1 MSAHVRGRTISKSSP
16 APNPQP
22 AAWPRQV
29 QKRRILIRIRFKKP
43 HLPMV
48 VQRSHWYRAW
58 LRAFS
63 LFRQYFSTTR
73 RRIILAATV
82 AVLVVSF
89 NAPFI
94 QNILDHKAYAL
105 SEAEAAVLSPTS
117 AAMAN
122 ELSYDGAKGVYDFNK
137 NYKPVDP
144 RTNKGAG
151 GPLIIAKIYQDPTK
165 GVQVTDPLNK
175 IDFSLKPLFQVG
187 SGKQQ
192 QNRIVFPA
200 FNGGGHLIY
209 TAQAVGVKQDV
220 TLQQYSKDKL
230 SYDYQ
235 LELGDQFAARLEQD
249 GSVGIYGSSL
259 PLNGNVGT
267 GSEKDAALLKKA
279 RQKASKDKLL
289 FNLPAPIIRETGGH
303 TSGARAHFVLKEDK
317 LTVVVEHLKGA
328 SYPLTIDP
336 TVTALSATQFYFD
349 ANLETNVSVDTTNNL
364 FERSPLTGG
373 NLLAWNASSS
383 TAAAHFLG
391 AAAVYGGT
399 LYVIGGASTTTTTNL
414 TGSNYVEQAKINS
427 DGSVGTFSAGNATG
441 LPAGGIS
448 RFQLLSYNGYLYI
461 IDGST
466 TDTTGASISNA
477 IYYTRVTSESF
488 NAYANGSQLANW
500 SNTTTNVP
508 TSARYDYAAAVAN
521 GVLYIAGGRTGT
533 GYTSGLVTDVS
544 YAPILPSGAP
554 GSWTSTTALPAGRFG
569 TDMQIYNGH
578 IYIIGGNLGG
588 GAAGGTLTATVLYAS
603 IASNGSIADSSW
615 KSANSLVS
623 SDGTT
628 SQAIE
633 NLGDQF
639 SMIYNGYLYATGGC
653 TAVNSSQSCTA
664 VASYTQLA
672 QVNADG
678 SLGSWFPNDFP
689 STGTTSLARTGTP
702 TVGYNGAIYSV
713 AGCSAMNA
721 GSVSCSTTSLTSNY
735 SIVNT
740 TVGDISANRNPTALP
755 VSLYGHATVVLN
767 GFVYVL
773 GGCLTN
779 SCNGNRAANYTTYYN
794 AINADGS
801 LASTPWNTNT
811 VATNATALGFDK
823 NSGDSDCSTGGT
835 DQCGLGGLAA
845 ATYNGYIYVVG
856 GNTGAAYS
864 NAVYYMQPDVS
875 TGAPAAWT
883 KSANTINTAVA
894 ELGSFAHNGAL
905 YIFGGCSGSTGIG
918 CVNYATQVQKATI
931 GAAGA
936 INAFSTTGGGT
947 QLQLSQGIAAF
958 GLAFY
963 GNFIYMA
970 GGADSTNGQEAFIRR
985 AKLDSSGNVVAATGA
1000 TWANTGGSMS
1010 KARRRTVAQVV
1021 NGYLYIIGGHN
1032 AADTTGG
1039 ANGTTYGDIQIGKI
1053 DLSTGGTGDIAS
1065 FTQSSTSTLTARWNP
1080 AVAFGNGFMYVTGGC
1095 TAGFP
1100 PANCTSNTNPGGA
1113 DTNNESF
1120 VVYNANSLGAN
1131 TWNTPSHTYS
1141 STSPDPAQSN
1151 RLGAAATV
1159 YNGYLYVAGGCT
1171 TFTVATLVCS
1181 AVTNTTAYA
1190 PINADGT
1197 LGTWTAGPTITTGTA
1212 FAQLAANNGFLY
1224 YIGGQTGGIATAVT
1238 TVYKSTIGAAGAP
1251 GSFSTSGQ
1259 TALTAARTQA
1269 SSAVYAGF
1277 IFIAGGYSGS
1287 ANVNTVYRSTI
1298 NGSGDIT
1305 AWTATT
1311 SAFTTARRELS
1322 LVTAGAY
1329 LFVVGGY
1336 DGTNYY
1342 ADVQVATPSTSTGD
1356 ITSWSFNKE
1365 IPYKQAGMS
1374 AVGSNG
1380 YIYVF
1385 GGRSGVASTSCSNE
1399 VYFAPVNGN
1408 GTVGDWQQAPNT
1420 LASAR
1425 FGTVAAYSNGYFYV
1439 NGGNDCTN
1447 ILSSNV
1453 IQQSGQLS
1461 EAMHATYSRYVDFGT
1476 DATFRQLY
1484 VLGTNAAISGNDI
1497 DRWKIVVKTS
1507 TDANNSWGQKTN
1519 FTLNNF
1525 GYSNPIT
1532 FQALDGSGV
1541 NQGASRYWQI
1551 TFDIDQSQSF
1561 GFPDSSQPTITKY
1574 DFYFSP
1580 GPAKRLRDGKTFI
1593 NETQTTLDAHP

>member
-1 MSAHVRGRTISKSSP
+1 MSYARSHTSGRP
-16 APNPQP
+16 VMEHPQHP
-22 AAWPRQV
+22 AAHHNQG
-29 QKRRILIRIRFKKP
+29 QKQRILVRIR
-43 HLPMV
+43 LP
-48 VQRSHWYRAW
+48 RLNLLSGIGKSRWIRKA
-58 LRAFS
+58 R
-63 LFRQYFSTTR
+63 RYFSTTKR
-73 RRIILAATV
+73 RVVAVVAV
-82 AVLVVSF
+82 AVLFLAVCSPIIDNLLQHRV
-89 NAPFI
+89 
-94 QNILDHKAYAL
+94 YAL
-105 SEAEAAVLSPTS
+105 SPAEAAVLSPTS
-117 AAMAN
+117 AAMAKD
-122 ELSYDGAKGVYDFNK
+122 LSYDGSKGTYDFNK
-137 NYKPVDP
+137 NYQPINPGND
-144 RTNKGAG
+144 KGAG
-151 GPLIIAKIYQDPTK
+151 GALITAKIYEDPTK
-165 GVQVTDPLNK
+165 GLQITDPTNR
-175 IDFSLKPLFQVG
+175 IDFSMKPLFQLG

-192 QNRIVFPA
+192 ENRIVFPA

-220 TLQQYSKDKL
+220 TLQHYIGDKL

-235 LELGDQFAARLEQD
+235 LELGDQFAARMMPD

-259 PLNGNVGT
+259 PLDGNVGT
-267 GSEKDAALLKKA
+267 GSDKDAALLQKA
-279 RQKASKDKLL
+279 RQKAAKDKLL
-289 FNLPAPIIRETGGH
+289 FNLPAPIIHETGEH
-303 TSGARAHFVLKEDK
+303 TSAVQAKFVLNGDK
-317 LTVVVEHLKGA
+317 LTVKVEHLKGA

-349 ANLETNVSVDTTNNL
+349 ANLETNVTVDTTNNL

-391 AAAVYGGT
+391 GAAVYGGT
-399 LYVIGGASTTTTTNL
+399 LFVIGGASTTTTTNL

-488 NAYANGSQLANW
+488 NTFANGSQLANW

-508 TSARYDYAAAVAN
+508 TSARYDYAAAVSN
-521 GVLYIAGGRTGT
+521 GVLYVAGGRTGT
-533 GYTSGLVTDVS
+533 GYTTGLVTDVS

-554 GSWTSTTALPAGRFG
+554 GSWTSTTALSAGRFG
-569 TDMQIYNGH
+569 MDMQIYNGH
-578 IYIIGGNLGG
+578 VYVIGGNLGG
-588 GAAGGTLTATVLYAS
+588 GAAGGTLTETVLYAS
-603 IASNGSIADSSW
+603 IASDGSIADSSW
-615 KSANSLVS
+615 KSANSLVK

-628 SQAIE
+628 IQAME
-633 NLGDQF
+633 NFGNQF
-639 SMIYNGYLYATGGC
+639 SMVYNGYLYVTGGC
-653 TAVNSSQSCTA
+653 TAVNSSQACTA
-664 VASYTQLA
+664 VASYAQLA

-689 STGTTSLARTGTP
+689 STGTSSLARTGTP

-721 GSVSCSTTSLTSNY
+721 GSVSCATTSLTSNY
-735 SIVNT
+735 SKVNT

-755 VSLYGHATVVLN
+755 VSLYGQSTVVLN
-767 GFVYVL
+767 GFLYL
-773 GGCLTN
+773 MGGCLTN
-779 SCNGNRAANYTTYYN
+779 TCNGNRTANYITYYV
-794 AINADGS
+794 AINADGT
-801 LASTPWNTNT
+801 LGGTWNTNT
-811 VATNATALGFDK
+811 VATNATALHFDA
-823 NSGDSDCSTGGT
+823 NSGDSDCSVTGA
-835 DQCGLGGLAA
+835 DQCGLAGAA
-845 ATYNGYIYVVG
+845 AAVYNGYIYMIG
-856 GNTGAAYS
+856 GNDGANYQS
-864 NAVYYMQPDVS
+864 GVYYMQPNAS
-875 TGAPAAWT
+875 TGAPVAWT
-883 KSANTINTAVA
+883 KSGNAIGTAVA
-894 ELGSFAHNGAL
+894 ELGAFAYNGAI
-905 YIFGGCSGSTGIG
+905 YIIGGCSGATGIG
-918 CVNYATQVQKATI
+918 CSTYSTQVQKSTI

-936 INAFSTTGGGT
+936 PGAFSGTG
-947 QLQLSQGIAAF
+947 QLQLTLAIAAF

-963 GNFIYMA
+963 GGYIYMA
-970 GGADSTNGQEAFIRR
+970 GGADGTNAQEAIIKR
-985 AKLDSSGNVVAATGA
+985 AKLNSSGNIVAATGA
-1000 TWANTGGSMS
+1000 VWTNTTGSMS

-1021 NGYLYIIGGHN
+1021 NGYLYVIGGHN
-1032 AADTTGG
+1032 AADLTGG
-1039 ANGTTYGDIQIGKI
+1039 PNGTTYGDIQIGKI

-1065 FTQSSTSTLTARWNP
+1065 FTQSSTATLTARWNP

-1095 TAGFP
+1095 TAGNP
-1100 PANCTSNTNPGGA
+1100 PAGCTSNVNPSGT
-1113 DTNNESF
+1113 DTVDEAF
-1120 VVYNANSLGAN
+1120 VVYNANNLGVN
-1131 TWNTPSHTYS
+1131 TWNTPTHTYS
-1141 STSPDPAQSN
+1141 STSPDPAQAN
-1151 RLGAAATV
+1151 RVGAAAV
-1159 YNGYLYVAGGCT
+1159 AYNGYLYVAGGCT
-1171 TFTVATLVCS
+1171 TFVVSTLVCS

-1212 FAQLAANNGFLY
+1212 FAQLAANNGYLY

-1251 GSFSTSGQ
+1251 GAFSTASQ
-1259 TALTAARTQA
+1259 TVLPAARTQA

-1277 IFIAGGYSGS
+1277 IFIAGGYSGA
-1287 ANVNTVYRSTI
+1287 ANAATVYHSTI

-1311 SAFTTARRELS
+1311 AGFTTARRELS

-1329 LFVVGGY
+1329 LFVIGGY
-1336 DGTNYY
+1336 DGTNYL

-1356 ITSWSFNKE
+1356 ITAWSFDKE
-1365 IPYKQAGMS
+1365 IPYAQAGMS
-1374 AVGSNG
+1374 AIGSNG
-1380 YIYVF
+1380 YIYTF
-1385 GGRSGVASTSCSNE
+1385 GGRNGVASTSCTNDIN
-1399 VYFAPVNGN
+1399 YAAVNGN
-1408 GTVGDWQQAPNT
+1408 GTVSDWQQPANT

-1425 FGTVAAYSNGYFYV
+1425 FGTAAAYFDGYFFI
-1439 NGGNDCTN
+1439 NGGDDCTN

-1461 EAMHATYSRYVDFGT
+1461 EAIHATYSRYVDFGT

-1484 VLGTNAAISGNDI
+1484 VLGTNAAISGSDI
-1497 DRWKIVVKTS
+1497 DRWNIVVKTS
-1507 TDANNSWGQKTN
+1507 TGANNSWGQKTN

-1532 FQALDGSGV
+1532 FQALNGAGTD
-1541 NQGASRYWQI
+1541 QGASQYWQI

-1561 GFPDSSQPTITKY
+1561 GFPDGNQPTITKY

>member
-1 MSAHVRGRTISKSSP
+1 MEDIRPPRSRVAGYHSRPVSYVRPHHLEQSSAANRQHNISLRIKIKMPRFGRFTRYFNT
-16 APNPQP
+16 A
-22 AAWPRQV
+22 
-29 QKRRILIRIRFKKP
+29 KRR
-43 HLPMV
+43 
-48 VQRSHWYRAW
+48 
-58 LRAFS
+58 
-63 LFRQYFSTTR
+63 
-73 RRIILAATV
+73 
-82 AVLVVSF
+82 AVLVLIVVVLLLS
-89 NAPFI
+89 ACGPLI
-94 QNILDHKAYAL
+94 QTFLDHKVYAL
-105 SEAEAAVLSPTS
+105 TPAEAAVLTPVSR
-117 AAMAN
+117 AMAKD
-122 ELSYDGAKGVYDFNK
+122 LSYDGSQGVYTFNK
-137 NYKPVDP
+137 DYVPVNPASD
-144 RTNKGAG
+144 KGAG
-151 GPLIIAKIYQDPTK
+151 GALITAKIYADPTK
-165 GVQVTDPLNK
+165 GLQITDPVNK
-175 IDFSLKPLFQVG
+175 IDFSMKPLFQIG
-187 SGKQQ
+187 DGKQQ
-192 QNRIVFPA
+192 ENRVVFPA

-220 TLQQYSKDKL
+220 TLQHYIGDTLK
-230 SYDYQ
+230 YDYK
-235 LELGDQFAARLEQD
+235 LDLGDQFAARLQLD
-249 GSVGIYGSSL
+249 GSVGIFGTSL
-259 PLNGNVGT
+259 PLDGNVNT
-267 GSEKDAALLKKA
+267 GSPKDAELLQKA
-279 RQKASKDKLL
+279 RQKAPKDKLL
-289 FNLPAPIIRETGGH
+289 FNLPAPIIHETGGS
-303 TSGARAHFVLKEDK
+303 TSAVRAHFVLKGDK

-349 ANLETNVSVDTTNNL
+349 ANLETNVTVDTTNNL

-414 TGSNYVEQAKINS
+414 TGTNYVEQAKINS
-427 DGSVGTFSAGNATG
+427 DGSVSTFSAGNATG

-466 TDTTGASISNA
+466 TDTTGTTVSNA

-488 NAYANGSQLANW
+488 SAFTNGSQLANW

-508 TSARYDYAAAVAN
+508 TSARYDYAAAVSN
-521 GVLYIAGGRTGT
+521 GVLYIAGGRTGS
-533 GYTSGLVTDVS
+533 GYTTGLVTDVS

-554 GSWTSTTALPAGRFG
+554 GTWTSTTALSAARFG
-569 TDMQIYNGH
+569 MALQVYNGRL
-578 IYIIGGNLGG
+578 YIIGGNLGG

-603 IASNGSIADSSW
+603 IASDGSIADSAW

-628 SQAIE
+628 TQALE
-633 NLGDQF
+633 NFGDQF
-639 SMIYNGYLYATGGC
+639 SMIYNGYLYVTGGC
-653 TAVNSSQSCTA
+653 TAVNSSQACTA
-664 VASYTQLA
+664 VASYAQLA

-689 STGTTSLARTGTP
+689 SSGTTSLARTGTP

-713 AGCSAMNA
+713 AGCSAMNS
-721 GSVSCSTTSLTSNY
+721 GSVSCATTSLTSNY

-755 VSLYGHATVVLN
+755 VSLYGQSTVVLN
-767 GFVYVL
+767 GFLYLL

-779 SCNGNRAANYTTYYN
+779 TCNGGSTANYITYYN
-794 AINADGS
+794 TISADGS
-801 LASTPWNTNT
+801 IGGSWSNNT
-811 VATNATALGFDK
+811 VATNATALHFDG
-823 NSGDSDCSTGGT
+823 NSGDSNCSTGGT
-835 DQCGLGGLAA
+835 DHCGLGGAA
-845 ATYNGYIYVVG
+845 VAVYNGYIYMIG
-856 GNTGAAYS
+856 GNDGNAYS
-864 NAVYYMQPDVS
+864 SGVYYMQPDVS
-875 TGAPAAWT
+875 TGAPTTWT
-883 KSANTINTAVA
+883 KSGNAIGTAVA
-894 ELGSFAHNGAL
+894 ELGAFAYNGAL
-905 YIFGGCSGSTGIG
+905 YIIGGCSGATGIG
-918 CVNYATQVQKATI
+918 CSTYSTQVQKSTI

-936 INAFSTTGGGT
+936 PGAFSGTG
-947 QLQLSQGIAAF
+947 QLQLTLAIAAF

-963 GNFIYMA
+963 GGYIYMA
-970 GGADSTNGQEAFIRR
+970 GGADGTNAQEAIIKR
-985 AKLDSSGNVVAATGA
+985 AKLNSSGNIVAATGA
-1000 TWANTGGSMS
+1000 AWTNTTGSMS

-1032 AADTTGG
+1032 AADTSGG

-1065 FTQSSTSTLTARWNP
+1065 FTQSASSTLTARWNP

-1100 PANCTSNTNPGGA
+1100 PANCTSNTGTT
-1113 DTNNESF
+1113 DETDESF
-1120 VVYNANSLGAN
+1120 VVYNADNLGVN
-1131 TWNTPSHTYS
+1131 TWNTPTHTYS
-1141 STSPDPAQSN
+1141 SSSPDPGQAN
-1151 RLGAAATV
+1151 RVGTAAVA

-1171 TFTVATLVCS
+1171 TFTIATLVCS

-1212 FAQLAANNGFLY
+1212 FAQLVANSGFLY
-1224 YIGGQTGGIATAVT
+1224 YIGGQTADINTAVT

-1251 GSFSTSGQ
+1251 GAFSTASQ
-1259 TALTAARTQA
+1259 TALPVAKTEAAAT
-1269 SSAVYAGF
+1269 VYAGF

-1287 ANVNTVYRSTI
+1287 ANVNTTYHSTI
-1298 NGSGDIT
+1298 NGTGDIT

-1322 LVTAGAY
+1322 LVTAGAF
-1329 LFVVGGY
+1329 LFVIGGY

-1356 ITSWSFNKE
+1356 ISSWSFDKE
-1365 IPYKQAGMS
+1365 LPYKQAGMS
-1374 AVGSNG
+1374 AIGSNG
-1380 YIYVF
+1380 YIYTF
-1385 GGRSGVASTSCSNE
+1385 GGRSGVASTSCTSDIS
-1399 VYFAPVNGN
+1399 YAAVNGN
-1408 GTVGDWQQAPNT
+1408 GTVSDWQQPANT

-1425 FGTVAAYSNGYFYV
+1425 FGTAAAYSNGYFFV
-1439 NGGNDCTN
+1439 NGGHDCTN
-1447 ILSSNV
+1447 IISSNV

-1461 EAMHATYSRYVDFGT
+1461 EAIHATYSRYVDFGT

-1484 VLGTNAAISGNDI
+1484 VLGTNAAISGSDI
-1497 DRWKIVVKTS
+1497 DRWNIVVKTS
-1507 TDANNSWGQKTN
+1507 TGANNAWGQKTN
-1519 FTLNNF
+1519 FTLTNF

-1532 FQALDGSGV
+1532 FQALDGSGT
-1541 NQGASRYWQI
+1541 NQGVSQYWQI

-1561 GFPDSSQPTITKY
+1561 GFPDGNQPTITKY